1 MSSYFKRE
9 ENLKENI
16 RSLYS
21 LILIQSTNALKA
33 NINELS
39 TFQSMD
45 KANNAIALLQAINEI
60 AFKFKVHKNVH
71 VEL

>member
-9 ENLKENI
+9 ENLEENI

-45 KANNAIALLQAINEI
+45 KANNAIALLQAIN
-60 AFKFKVHKNVH
+60 
-71 VEL
+71 